1 MIIKASQV
9 RKLFNE
15 RNIQISD
22 DAVKMIGEMVARDT
36 RKMVARCVEGNIP
49 RLTSS
54 LIYIALGDLINTY
67 KE

>member
-22 DAVKMIGEMVARDT
+22 DAVKMIGDMVARDT